1 MTVSGKYFDENL
13 RNAENIFCDSNTLFL
28 QARPRGSGGGAD
40 ALVYRFWRLRV
51 KIGVEEKS
59 EKDRDQKE
67 DLDGLNNAKGGV
79 EVKEKKM
86 VEIWSWG

>member
-1 MTVSGKYFDENL
+1 MTVSGKCFDENL
-13 RNAENIFCDSNTLFL
+13 RDVENIFCDSNTLFL

-59 EKDRDQKE
+59 EKHRDLKD
-67 DLDGLNNAKGGV
+67 DLNGLKNG
-79 EVKEKKM
+79 
-86 VEIWSWG
+86 